1 MIDLTR
7 SFLLLDGAMGT
18 MMHDLLQGGVL
29 PETLNLTRPDAVL
42 AIHKAY
48 VDAGSDVVSANTF
61 GANRLRYAG
70 DAPLRDVIESAVRI
84 AKQSGAKYVGL
95 DVGSTGRM
103 LEPLGGCSVEE
114 AIDAF
119 REQIAIGVEAGA
131 DIILIETMTD
141 LLEAK
146 AALLAA
152 KEVCDKPVFVTMSF
166 EANGRTFLGAD
177 AASAA
182 VTLSDLGADA
192 VGVNCSLGPD
202 MLLPVVQ
209 TFLQYAS
216 VPVLVQPNA
225 GLPVT
230 RDGKLY
236 YDVKPEAFAKSVAQ
250 MLDMGVTAVGG
261 CCGTTPD
268 YIRLL
273 RQELDRR
280 TPKARTQFAG
290 TAVSSA
296 SKCIVLDGRTTVIGE
311 RINPTGKK
319 KLKEALRAGDFE
331 YVTREALAQKEAGAE
346 VLDVNAG
353 LPDIDEAATL
363 SRMIDEVQTV
373 TDLPLQI
380 DSADPEAVERAVR
393 RYRGKPIINSV
404 NGKKEN
410 LAAVLPIVKK
420 YGAAVVGL
428 TLDED
433 GIPETAEGR
442 FAIAQKIV
450 RAAEAAGIPRKNIFI
465 DCLVLTASTNQR
477 MVMETIRAVEMVKT
491 RLGCKTVLG
500 VSNVSF
506 GLPSREL
513 LNRTFLAAA
522 LGAGLDLPILNPLS
536 KAYMDTVDA
545 YRVLHGEDAQ
555 AASFIA
561 SHTDAPAAAPETKQS
576 DLRTLILQGQKGGVR
591 EQVRA
596 LLREIS
602 PLEIIGGHLIPAL
615 DEVGEKFEKGIFF
628 LPQLIASAAA
638 AKEGFDELAACST
651 EGQTQGEKI
660 LLATVEGDIHDIG
673 KNIVK
678 MLLQNYGYDVIDMGK
693 DVPPEAILDAAKRE
707 HIRLVGL
714 SALMTTTV
722 PNMQRTIEVLRRE
735 TDCRVMVGG
744 AVLTQADADRI
755 GADYYAKDAAEAAK
769 IAAEVFQ
776 EE

>member
-18 MMHDLLQGGVL
+18 MLHDLLRGGVL
-29 PETLNLTRPDAVL
+29 PETLNLTNPDAVL

-48 VDAGSDVVSANTF
+48 VDAGADVVSANTF

-95 DVGSTGRM
+95 DVGSTGKM
-103 LEPLGGCSVEE
+103 LSPLGDCSVEA

-119 REQIAIGVEAGA
+119 REEISIGVEAGA
-131 DIILIETMTD
+131 DVILIETMTD

-166 EANGRTFLGAD
+166 EANGRTFLGTD

-230 RDGKLY
+230 RDGQLY
-236 YDVKPEAFAKSVAQ
+236 YDVKPEAFAASVAQ

-273 RQELDRR
+273 RQEIDRR
-280 TPKARTQFAG
+280 SPKARTPFALS
-290 TAVSSA
+290 AVSSA
-296 SKCIVLDGRTTVIGE
+296 SKCIVLDGHTTVIGE

-319 KLKEALRAGDFE
+319 KLKEALRSGDME
-331 YVTREALAQKEAGAE
+331 YVTQEALSQSAAGAE

-363 SRMIDEVQTV
+363 SRMIDEIQTV

-380 DSADPEAVERAVR
+380 DSADPQAIECAAR

-404 NGKKEN
+404 NGKAEN

-428 TLDED
+428 TLDEN

-442 FAIAQKIV
+442 FAIAEKIV
-450 RAAEAAGIPRKNIFI
+450 HAAEAAGIPRKNVFI
-465 DCLVLTASTNQR
+465 DCLVLTASTNQS
-477 MVMETIRAVEMVKT
+477 MVMQTIRAVEMVRT

-506 GLPSREL
+506 GLPAREL
-513 LNRTFLAAA
+513 LNRTFLASA

-545 YRVLHGEDAQ
+545 FRVLHGEDVQ
-555 AASFIA
+555 AAAFIA
-561 SHTDAPAAAPETKQS
+561 SHTDAPAAPAETKQA
-576 DLRTLILQGQKGGVR
+576 DLRALILQGQKGGVR

-596 LLREIS
+596 LLHDIS
-602 PLEIIGGHLIPAL
+602 PLEIIGGRLIPAL
-615 DEVGEKFEKGIFF
+615 DEVGEKFEKGVFF

-651 EGQTQGEKI
+651 DGQTQGEKI

-769 IAAEVFQ
+769 IAAEVFR
-776 EE
+776 ED

>member
-1 MIDLTR
+1 MVVT
-7 SFLLLDGAMGT
+7 F
-18 MMHDLLQGGVL
+18 
-29 PETLNLTRPDAVL
+29 TLNPAVDRTL
-42 AIHKAY
+42 F
-48 VDAGSDVVSANTF
+48 AGS
-61 GANRLRYAG
+61 
-70 DAPLRDVIESAVRI
+70 
-84 AKQSGAKYVGL
+84 
-95 DVGSTGRM
+95 
-103 LEPLGGCSVEE
+103 
-114 AIDAF
+114 
-119 REQIAIGVEAGA
+119 
-131 DIILIETMTD
+131 
-141 LLEAK
+141 
-146 AALLAA
+146 
-152 KEVCDKPVFVTMSF
+152 
-166 EANGRTFLGAD
+166 
-177 AASAA
+177 
-182 VTLSDLGADA
+182 
-192 VGVNCSLGPD
+192 
-202 MLLPVVQ
+202 
-209 TFLQYAS
+209 
-216 VPVLVQPNA
+216 
-225 GLPVT
+225 
-230 RDGKLY
+230 
-236 YDVKPEAFAKSVAQ
+236 
-250 MLDMGVTAVGG
+250 
-261 CCGTTPD
+261 
-268 YIRLL
+268 
-273 RQELDRR
+273 
-280 TPKARTQFAG
+280 
-290 TAVSSA
+290 AVSSA
-296 SKCIVLDGRTTVIGE
+296 SKCVVIDGRTTVIGE

-319 KLKEALRAGDFE
+319 KLKEALRTGDFE
-331 YVTREALAQKEAGAE
+331 YVTREALAQSAAGAD

-363 SRMIDEVQTV
+363 ARMIDEVQTV

-380 DSADPEAVERAVR
+380 DSADPEAVERAAR

-404 NGKKEN
+404 NGKAEN

-428 TLDED
+428 TLDEN

-450 RAAEAAGIPRKNIFI
+450 RAAEETGIPRKNIFI

-477 MVMETIRAVEMVKT
+477 MVMETIRAVELVKT

-506 GLPSREL
+506 GLPAREL

-536 KAYMDTVDA
+536 TAYMDTVDA
-545 YRVLHGEDAQ
+545 YRVLHGEDVQ

-561 SHTDAPAAAPETKQS
+561 SHADAPAAPVGTKQS

-591 EQVRA
+591 EQVRS
-596 LLREIS
+596 LLHDMS

-615 DEVGEKFEKGIFF
+615 DEVGEKFEKGVFF

-651 EGQTQGEKI
+651 EGQTRGEKI

-693 DVPPEAILDAAKRE
+693 DVPPEAILDEAKRE

-769 IAAEVFQ
+769 IAAAVFQ